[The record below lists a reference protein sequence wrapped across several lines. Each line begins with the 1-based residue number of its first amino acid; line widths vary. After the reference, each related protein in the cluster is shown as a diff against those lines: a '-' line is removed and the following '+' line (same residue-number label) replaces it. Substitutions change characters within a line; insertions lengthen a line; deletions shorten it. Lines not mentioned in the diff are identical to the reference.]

1 MKLMIIE
8 SPGKLEKL
16 KAILGEGW
24 QVVASAGHI
33 RDLPEDEIGVEAPD
47 FKPKYVYIQGGL
59 IPGQKG
65 KRYPS
70 AKERIDRIAT
80 IAERASEVYL
90 ATDPDREGESISWH
104 LQQALK
110 LKNPKRVTFSAISTT
125 EVKKALL
132 NPRTIDIKLVAAQE
146 TRRVL
151 DRLVGYLV
159 SPVISD
165 IASER
170 LSAGRVQSAAVWIV
184 VERER
189 QIRVFKATNHFGVQL
204 SFAGAKL
211 DWKADWQTKPDFVT
225 DDQPYFMDAA
235 FAQAVA
241 DTERVTVKA
250 FKAGEQ
256 KRSPPAPFTTST
268 LLQAASVKLSMD
280 PKATMDAA
288 QRLFEQG
295 HITYH
300 RTDNPNVS
308 DDALPDIFAVATKLG
323 LDMADEP
330 RRFKVSDG
338 AQAGHPAITPTH
350 WEVTEAG
357 ETDAERALYKL
368 IRLRALACQLADARY
383 AVHSATLSATST
395 MSDKD
400 LTFTAT
406 GRTLVYGGW
415 MKLLSKDDTEEDSDE
430 PEALNPVP
438 SLEVGQS
445 LEVNAGIVLA
455 KQTKAPKRFTK
466 ASLVEKLEAAGI
478 GRPSTYAALMDT
490 IVERHEYLGVIGKF
504 LQPTAKGDSLADA
517 LVGKFSFVDPSF
529 TRAMEEQL
537 DAVATGQGGYKTVVG
552 QMHGVLQE
560 EITRLQANTVPK
572 FACATCGKSLR
583 RIVAKGRA
591 FWGCS
596 GHPTCTVTLPDED
609 GKPGVARK
617 LHEETNFECLKC
629 KKPLIH
635 RVKLGAGGYDF
646 YGCSGFKEGCKEVYE
661 NKDGKPH
668 YDTTK

>member
-16 KAILGEGW
+16 KAILGADW
-24 QVVASAGHI
+24 QVVASVGHI

-47 FKPKYVYIQGGL
+47 YKPKYVFIPGSL

-80 IAERASEVYL
+80 LVERADEVYL

-110 LKNPKRVTFSAISTT
+110 LKNARRVTFAGITPT
-125 EVKKALL
+125 AVKTALL
-132 NPRTIDIKLVAAQE
+132 NPRTIDVKLVAAQE
-146 TRRVL
+146 ARRVL

-170 LSAGRVQSAAVWIV
+170 FSAGRVQSAAVWIV

-189 QIRVFKATNHFGVQL
+189 RIRAFRATKHFGVEL
-204 SFAGAKL
+204 RFAGAKL
-211 DWKADWQTKPDFVT
+211 DWKAEWQTKPDFVSE
-225 DDQPYFMDAA
+225 DEPYFMDAA
-235 FAQAVA
+235 FAQSVA
-241 DTERVTVKA
+241 STQGVTVTA
-250 FKAGEQ
+250 FKSGEQ

-268 LLQAASVKLSMD
+268 LLQAASVKLDMD

-288 QRLFEQG
+288 QRLFEKG

-330 RRFKVSDG
+330 REFKVGDS

-350 WEVTEAG
+350 WEISDSGDSEEEQG
-357 ETDAERALYKL
+357 LYKL
-368 IRLRALACQLADARY
+368 IRQRAIACQLADARY
-383 AVHSATLSATST
+383 AVHSAVLSAPST
-395 MSDKD
+395 AAGKS

-406 GRTLVYGGW
+406 GRTLVYSGW
-415 MKLLSKDDTEEDSDE
+415 MKLLGKDDTEEEPDE

-438 SLEVGQS
+438 SLEVGQR
-445 LEVNAGIVLA
+445 LDVKGGEVLT
-455 KQTKAPKRFTK
+455 KQTKAPPRFTK
-466 ASLVEKLEAAGI
+466 PGLVKHLEAVGI

-490 IVERHEYLGVIGKF
+490 IVERHQYLVAVGKV
-504 LQPTAKGDSLADA
+504 LQPTAKGDSLAEA
-517 LVGKFSFVDPSF
+517 LVGKFSFVEPDY

-537 DAVATGQGGYKTVVG
+537 DAVAKGHGGYKTVVG

-560 EITRLQANTVPK
+560 EITRLQASAVPK

-583 RIVAKGRA
+583 RIVAKGKA

-596 GHPTCTVTLPDED
+596 GHPTCTVILPDED
-609 GKPGVARK
+609 GKPGTARK
-617 LHEETNFECLKC
+617 LHEETSFECLKC

-635 RVKLGAGGYDF
+635 RTKKGAGGYDF
-646 YGCSGFKEGCKEVYE
+646 FGCSGFRDGCKEVYE

-668 YDTTK
+668 FDATK